1 MIYLALILE
10 KKETTLLLTFS
21 AIKKVGYRVLIIAKN
36 SQKNPQK
43 NPQKFPNGFKT
54 LENSLK
60 LLDYWLYKK

>member
-21 AIKKVGYRVLIIAKN
+21 AIKKVGYRLLVTVIN
-36 SQKNPQK
+36 FQKNPQK
-43 NPQKFPNGFKT
+43 NPQKFPDSFKT

-60 LLDYWLYKK
+60 LLNYGLYKK